1 MLSSYSRWNVDVPP
15 NIDLDRRQER
25 NRQRMKSRFE
35 RIFEQYERD
44 FTGQDD
50 EIDLETGEIVVN
62 NGHLESM
69 PDHDGSE
76 EFGGLLNLG
85 HDAQY
90 HDDYFHGA
98 ELTPRGDDE
107 EDELAAMCPVGLL
120 AVAVR
125 EPSPRPAGSPAASPI
140 PQANAPE
147 ETPHDTSG
155 KVDQVTEMEKQIQ
168 QMSRQLQE
176 LRQLVTQPSIQ
187 PLAEP
192 ERPKDPKWYA
202 PPLPNPPRIY
212 RKSEDSVW
220 DAPPL
225 PGHLPRQENPKT
237 SPVHDIEELEIPGP
251 TEATAWD
258 LATPVEMVRRLW
270 TEKEN
275 ELILELRGKNLLFRE
290 IAAQLPGRTTAQ
302 VVTHWHTI
310 QDRLDKQNTV
320 SESFERDSERCEEAS
335 NAATR
340 RREKLPL
347 GSVDKNSEEIN
358 LTDASSAA
366 RENETSTESNMS
378 EFDKS
383 VAQPP
388 EDVRLESNTDQRPFR
403 RSRRKTLS
411 TQSLFLPHDR
421 GSASPPAAAQQ
432 PAAEPALET
441 TQETAQPPEHSC
453 QSSTQ
458 SLAEE
463 VREWCKSKIGA
474 TDNPRRPYF
483 CQLCGHYWRTE
494 EKVMSHFFKASG
506 CKALPLRR
514 LRQPSKSSEPWTC
527 VRCCQTWATRAGA
540 DSHGADLS
548 LCQPIALHSST
559 TDEPPS
565 QRTSPDGDDFEDQP
579 IPPSPMVVI
588 PAWPRGRHI
597 PLNVSPKANDASN
610 YSSETNGK
618 RSRRH
623 RTSFAKRTQKD
634 MSDPPSAN
642 ETPLAKRTK
651 IDKAFI
657 TSTPTVPAGE
667 SVQDTSPRLPQTK
680 GIMNDSYASD
690 RPENDLS
697 TGTDLI
703 ETPPTSFVEDAVDLS
718 ENSNG
723 ELASLFEEAGA
734 TEAATESAKDDDV
747 QSASKA
753 TPAPTATQ
761 SSLTS
766 TAACAA
772 IKTPKAAHDHSVVVA
787 ERTMMADE
795 VPQADLHGAS
805 TQEHFG
811 EQERPPP
818 SPEPV
823 ASETQAPTSPDGP
836 PDSEDDTD
844 LDLDDSAIQSMIEDP
859 DSFIVES
866 TEVDPDP
873 TQLIGYLS
881 PAKSESEDELQKA
894 SSPCPILSENA
905 VMLPKPQAGSSSP
918 ADSLA
923 RRRRSQGRK
932 PLAISLLDK
941 EAPSASARTPR
952 RQQLPTKA
960 SQRSLVKSSTK
971 SAVSSFKTPAKPASA
986 SKRSSSSSSSSRKAR
1001 QNHSAKSNGVKD
1013 SPLQKSSAP
1022 QKPRKSR
1029 LSDMLLPGGDSDDD
1043 LF

>member
-388 EDVRLESNTDQRPFR
+388 EDVRLET
-403 RSRRKTLS
+403 
-411 TQSLFLPHDR
+411 
-421 GSASPPAAAQQ
+421 
-432 PAAEPALET
+432 
-441 TQETAQPPEHSC
+441 QPPEHSC

-514 LRQPSKSSEPWTC
+514 LRQPSKSKPAQTLMVQIYLSANPLLCILQPRMNRHLSE
-527 VRCCQTWATRAGA
+527 
-540 DSHGADLS
+540 L
-548 LCQPIALHSST
+548 L
-559 TDEPPS
+559 
-565 QRTSPDGDDFEDQP
+565 
-579 IPPSPMVVI
+579 PMVTI
-588 PAWPRGRHI
+588 
-597 PLNVSPKANDASN
+597 S
-610 YSSETNGK
+610 
-618 RSRRH
+618 
-623 RTSFAKRTQKD
+623 
-634 MSDPPSAN
+634 
-642 ETPLAKRTK
+642 K
-651 IDKAFI
+651 I
-657 TSTPTVPAGE
+657 SQSLQVPW
-667 SVQDTSPRLPQTK
+667 L
-680 GIMNDSYASD
+680 
-690 RPENDLS
+690 
-697 TGTDLI
+697 
-703 ETPPTSFVEDAVDLS
+703 
-718 ENSNG
+718 
-723 ELASLFEEAGA
+723 
-734 TEAATESAKDDDV
+734 
-747 QSASKA
+747 
-753 TPAPTATQ
+753 
-761 SSLTS
+761 
-766 TAACAA
+766 
-772 IKTPKAAHDHSVVVA
+772 
-787 ERTMMADE
+787 
-795 VPQADLHGAS
+795 
-805 TQEHFG
+805 
-811 EQERPPP
+811 
-818 SPEPV
+818 
-823 ASETQAPTSPDGP
+823 
-836 PDSEDDTD
+836 
-844 LDLDDSAIQSMIEDP
+844 
-859 DSFIVES
+859 
-866 TEVDPDP
+866 
-873 TQLIGYLS
+873 
-881 PAKSESEDELQKA
+881 
-894 SSPCPILSENA
+894 
-905 VMLPKPQAGSSSP
+905 
-918 ADSLA
+918 
-923 RRRRSQGRK
+923 
-932 PLAISLLDK
+932 
-941 EAPSASARTPR
+941 
-952 RQQLPTKA
+952 
-960 SQRSLVKSSTK
+960 
-971 SAVSSFKTPAKPASA
+971 
-986 SKRSSSSSSSSRKAR
+986 
-1001 QNHSAKSNGVKD
+1001 
-1013 SPLQKSSAP
+1013 
-1022 QKPRKSR
+1022 
-1029 LSDMLLPGGDSDDD
+1029 
-1043 LF
+1043 